1 MGGFLCQKG
10 GVSALKKFLEKFLWK
25 GGYLL
30 YMKYLITESQLKVI
44 INEQPD
50 SKMPFQIE
58 KFGYKQGDPSTM
70 APALKAQQ
78 QALKDIDPHTLMTIA
93 QIGTAFIPFVGLFIS
108 AGIGLSDAAMYYNE
122 GDKKTAG
129 LIGVFSAIPGVG
141 GLATKLGLTKFSAK
155 ALGEIGKK
163 ISFGSKLTP
172 LESQVANRVAQYRQ
186 LIQTE
191 MNKIGKGT
199 KNVASQLGGYAGV
212 GLLYDKAYDKIKGQE
227 ELNFDSIDVNK
238 ISQANKT
245 AALNVEF

>member
-1 MGGFLCQKG
+1 
-10 GVSALKKFLEKFLWK
+10 
-25 GGYLL
+25 
-30 YMKYLITESQLKVI
+30 MKIVITEDQYRLILEQKSDYAMDRQSNAIARASGIRNQKDYDTVNR
-44 INEQPD
+44 INKKAMD
-50 SKMPFQIE
+50 V
-58 KFGYKQGDPSTM
+58 TM
-70 APALKAQQ
+70 GN
-78 QALKDIDPHTLMTIA
+78 IDKHTAMTIL
-93 QIGTAFIPFVGLFIS
+93 QIGTAFIPFVGPFIS
-108 AGIGLSDAAMYYNE
+108 AGFGLADAAMYYNE

-129 LIGVFSAIPGVG
+129 LVGIFSMIPGVG
-141 GLATKLGLTKFSAK
+141 GLASKMGLGKWSAK

-191 MNKIGKGT
+191 MNKIGTQATIQSGKNAVKNQIVKSNIVKGT

-212 GLLYDKAYDKIKGQE
+212 GLLYDKGYDKIKGQE

-238 ISQANKT
+238 INQANKT